1 VRGPVA
7 IPHKVEAAVEES
19 SPTQIAEAPPATPS
33 QLGAEVNL
41 PLSAIG
47 GAAAEV
53 LDSSKVLTREGKLE
67 SDYASA
73 EDSKWKLLGVTS
85 QCMFHGTKVDFHG
98 ESGGVGLCVVARQLD
113 GSWPLPSSARPV
125 PLHWSH

>member
-1 VRGPVA
+1 VA
-7 IPHKVEAAVEES
+7 IPRKFEAAVEES

-33 QLGAEVNL
+33 QLRAEVNL
-41 PLSAIG
+41 PLSASG
-47 GAAAEV
+47 GAAAAV
-53 LDSSKVLTREGKLE
+53 LDSSKVLTREVQGKLE

-85 QCMFHGTKVDFHG
+85 QCMFHGAKAEFHG

-113 GSWPLPSSARPV
+113 GSWPLPSSASPV
-125 PLHWSH
+125 PLHWSR